1 MSVSVSKFA
10 FVKKYRTKI
19 FTYIL
24 SHPSL
29 SDSLNAKQGGITHS
43 LCTSLL
49 SLCLVLTFLWNITA
63 VVEDAGKDVS
73 TKMQH
78 FVLTASFYIS
88 VCLCVCVC
96 GV

>member
-1 MSVSVSKFA
+1 MN
-10 FVKKYRTKI
+10 
-19 FTYIL
+19 
-24 SHPSL
+24 PSL
-29 SDSLNAKQGGITHS
+29 SDSLNAKRGGITHS

-78 FVLTASFYIS
+78 FVRLHLFIS
-88 VCLCVCVC
+88 VCLCVCVYAC